1 MGLIDAIK
9 NKPRQGLLGAKAIQ
23 PYNKT
28 NNGLLSKINRC
39 IDDLVDTVKGIPQFI
54 NYVMHFQTFM
64 HDVNYA
70 NKYAK
75 YKQLQN
81 ELTDGKK
88 YDTTFADY
96 KEGYRL
102 SKHLRTNP
110 NASPDTILNP
120 TVTNSLVEVKH
131 KLPVDTMKSM
141 AQYAR
146 EIYMTPNQYLTHNEE

>member
-1 MGLIDAIK
+1 MGLIEAIN
-9 NKPRQGLLGAKAIQ
+9 NKVSQGILGAKAIQ

-28 NNGLLSKINRC
+28 NNGLLSKINRR
-39 IDDLVDTVKGIPQFI
+39 IDDLVDTVKGIPTFV
-54 NYVMHFQTFM
+54 NDLMHFQTFM

-81 ELTDGKK
+81 ELTGKK
-88 YDTTFADY
+88 YDSTFADY

-102 SKHLRTNP
+102 SKHLRANP
-110 NASPDTILNP
+110 NASPDIILNP
-120 TVTNSLVEVKH
+120 TATNSLVEVKH
-131 KLPVDTMKSM
+131 KPPVDTKKSM